1 MAIQRRSFLTRL
13 GLGLGAI
20 VTASFESAGN
30 TIRKKMEDF
39 DPIIDIQ
46 PMGFQWDTLDPFL
59 FCVHHEDYFPKGN
72 EQMGP
77 AESLAG
83 RSLGD
88 DFIIKNGYRMYHG
101 KKVPGFPGHPHRG
114 FETVTVVRKGLVDH
128 ADSMGAAGRYG
139 NGDVQWMTAG
149 KGVQHSEMFPLLS
162 IEKDN
167 PLELFQIWLNLP
179 SAKKMSDP
187 HFSMF
192 WSENIPKINLE
203 SGNHK
208 KSLVEII
215 AGNFGNTKS
224 LNPPPNSWA
233 SNSLNEV
240 AIWNVIM
247 EKDAKIT
254 LPKASEGVNRMLYFY
269 EGQELVIAGKP
280 VSNYKS
286 VRLRTTQEIEIISNS
301 ENCKFLVLQ
310 GKPIGEP
317 VMSYGPFVMNTKEEI
332 QQAFNDYHETQYGG
346 WPWPRYDQVHD
357 RSKGRFAKYAN
368 GKIEEPRV

>member
-1 MAIQRRSFLTRL
+1 MKNIAKVYAPPAPHMVGDGFRVHNFIPSFPALSMQR
-13 GLGLGAI
+13 
-20 VTASFESAGN
+20 
-30 TIRKKMEDF
+30 M
-39 DPIIDIQ
+39 
-46 PMGFQWDTLDPFL
+46 DPFIML
-59 FCVHHEDYFPKGN
+59 DYGSKFVFPPAPSPKGV
-72 EQMGP
+72 G
-77 AESLAG
+77 
-83 RSLGD
+83 
-88 DFIIKNGYRMYHG
+88 
-101 KKVPGFPGHPHRG
+101 VHPHRG
-114 FETVTVVRKGLVDH
+114 FETITIVRHGLVDH

-203 SGNHK
+203 SSNHK

-269 EGQELVIAGKP
+269 EGQELVIAG
-280 VSNYKS
+280 
-286 VRLRTTQEIEIISNS
+286 
-301 ENCKFLVLQ
+301 
-310 GKPIGEP
+310 
-317 VMSYGPFVMNTKEEI
+317 
-332 QQAFNDYHETQYGG
+332 
-346 WPWPRYDQVHD
+346 
-357 RSKGRFAKYAN
+357 
-368 GKIEEPRV
+368 